1 MGIIKPP
8 DIESYWKT
16 LWVSEVPFF
25 RMLMPR
31 DRFQE
36 IFWMLHVSH
45 SDPCQPAKKINKI
58 KQLLQLLLPKFR
70 EHYYPT
76 KNLTIDETMVGF
88 RGCFGA
94 KQYASKKKN
103 GQMGHQGI
111 HVADSKNGYL
121 LDTLVYTGADTLE
134 EASPEFESLPQP
146 GQVVMHLMRHYLDSN
161 HHVYTDRYY
170 TSISLTQSLASHNTT
185 FTGIVMKTLPH
196 TIRAKLFSLKQGDY
210 ISFRCDQ
217 LLVTAWRAKGRIR
230 PS

>member
-1 MGIIKPP
+1 MLAILIPASLQRRSTKSSSCCSCYYLSSGSITTQPKTSPLTKPWL
-8 DIESYWKT
+8 DFVVV
-16 LWVSEVPFF
+16 LVPNS
-25 RMLMPR
+25 MH
-31 DRFQE
+31 Q
-36 IFWMLHVSH
+36 
-45 SDPCQPAKKINKI
+45 
-58 KQLLQLLLPKFR
+58 
-70 EHYYPT
+70 
-76 KNLTIDETMVGF
+76 
-88 RGCFGA
+88 
-94 KQYASKKKN
+94 KKKN

-161 HHVYTDRYY
+161 HHVYTDHYY

-185 FTGIVMKTLPH
+185 FTGIVMKNLPH

-217 LLVTAWRAKGRIR
+217 LLVTAWIAKGRIR